1 MTTSPVTLF
10 AGPTIWGMDAA
21 SWADTGVTL
30 RPPARRGD
38 IDSLLSEEP
47 GILAIAD
54 GTFHSYPAVGHAE
67 IRTALEKGWQ
77 IWGLCSM
84 GAIRAAEMHTL
95 GMRGFGDVFEA
106 YAEDPDLDDD
116 EVALL
121 HSSEPP
127 FRPMS
132 EPMLHLRRF
141 LADLTDRQLLTGSQS
156 SAIVSELKQRWYAD
170 RTMGALRNALTHH
183 ADLPATVLHAEMA
196 NFDAFRTKQHDL
208 LRFLKEQPWQPTAS

>member
-1 MTTSPVTLF
+1 
-10 AGPTIWGMDAA
+10 MDAT

-30 RPPARRGD
+30 RPPVRRGD
-38 IDSLLSEEP
+38 FDTLLSEEP

-106 YAEDPDLDDD
+106 YAGNPDLDDD
-116 EVALL
+116 EVALM

-132 EPMLHLRRF
+132 EPMLHIRRF
-141 LADLTDRQLLTGSQS
+141 LTDLADRHLLTKPQT

-170 RTMGALRNALTHH
+170 RTMGALKNALTHH
-183 ADLPATVLHAEMA
+183 ADLPMTVMQAEMA
-196 NFDAFRTKQHDL
+196 SFDAFRTKQHDL
-208 LRFLKEQPWQPTAS
+208 LRFFKEQPWQPTAS

>member
-1 MTTSPVTLF
+1 
-10 AGPTIWGMDAA
+10 MDAA
-21 SWADTGVTL
+21 SWAVTGVTL

-38 IDSLLSEEP
+38 IAALLSEEP

-95 GMRGFGDVFEA
+95 GMRGFGEVFEA
-106 YAEDPDLDDD
+106 YAGDPDLDDD
-116 EVALL
+116 EVALM

-132 EPMLHLRRF
+132 EPMLHIRRF
-141 LADLTDRQLLTGSQS
+141 LADLASRELLTRQQTT
-156 SAIVSELKQRWYAD
+156 AIVDELKQRWYAD
-170 RTMGALRNALTHH
+170 RTMGALKNALTHH
-183 ADLPATVLHAEMA
+183 SGLATTVVQAEMA

-208 LRFLKEQPWQPTAS
+208 LRFLKEQPWQPTVS

>member
-1 MTTSPVTLF
+1 
-10 AGPTIWGMDAA
+10 MDAT

-38 IDSLLSEEP
+38 IDALLSEEP
-47 GILAIAD
+47 GIVAIAD

-95 GMRGFGDVFEA
+95 GMRGFGEVFEA
-106 YAEDPDLDDD
+106 YAGDPNLDDD
-116 EVALL
+116 EVALM

-132 EPMLHLRRF
+132 EPMLHIRRF
-141 LADLTDRQLLTGSQS
+141 LADLASRHLLTGEQTA
-156 SAIVSELKQRWYAD
+156 AIVNELKQRWYAD
-170 RTMGALRNALTHH
+170 RTMGALKNALTHRVG
-183 ADLPATVLHAEMA
+183 LPTTVVQGEMA

-208 LRFLKEQPWQPTAS
+208 LRFLKEQPWQPTVS

>member
-1 MTTSPVTLF
+1 MNTSSVSLF
-10 AGPTIWGMDAA
+10 VGPTSWGMDATL
-21 SWADTGVTL
+21 WADAGVTL

-38 IDSLLSEEP
+38 IDALRSVEP

-67 IRTALEKGWQ
+67 IRTALAEGWQ

-84 GAIRAAEMHTL
+84 GAIRAAEMYTL
-95 GMRGFGDVFEA
+95 GMRGFGEVFEA
-106 YAEDPDLDDD
+106 YAEDSDLDDD
-116 EVALL
+116 EVALM

-132 EPMLHLRRF
+132 EPMFHTRRF
-141 LADLTDRQLLTGSQS
+141 LADLTGRQLLAEERTA
-156 SAIVSELKQRWYAD
+156 AIVDDLKQRWYAD
-170 RTMGALRNALTHH
+170 RTLGALKNALTERGG
-183 ADLPATVLHAEMA
+183 LPAAVVRAEPA

-208 LRFLKEQPWQPTAS
+208 LRFLKEQPWQPTV

>member
-38 IDSLLSEEP
+38 IDSLLPEEP

-170 RTMGALRNALTHH
+170 RTMGALRNALTQH
-183 ADLPATVLHAEMA
+183 AALPATVLHAEMA

>member
-21 SWADTGVTL
+21 SWADTGVIL

>member
-1 MTTSPVTLF
+1 MDTTLW
-10 AGPTIWGMDAA
+10 AG
-21 SWADTGVTL
+21 TGVTL
-30 RPPARRGD
+30 CPPARRGD
-38 IDSLLSEEP
+38 IDALLSGEP

-67 IRTALEKGWQ
+67 IRTALEQGWQ

-95 GMRGFGDVFEA
+95 GMQGFGEVFEA
-106 YAEDPDLDDD
+106 YAGDPDLDDD
-116 EVALL
+116 EVALM

-132 EPMLHLRRF
+132 EPMFHIRRF
-141 LADLTDRQLLTGSQS
+141 LADLATRHLLTQEQM
-156 SAIVSELKQRWYAD
+156 AVIVDALKQRWYAD
-170 RTMGALRNALTHH
+170 RTLGALKNALT
-183 ADLPATVLHAEMA
+183 LRGGLSTTVVEAEMA

-208 LRFLKEQPWQPTAS
+208 LRFLKEEPWQPTAS